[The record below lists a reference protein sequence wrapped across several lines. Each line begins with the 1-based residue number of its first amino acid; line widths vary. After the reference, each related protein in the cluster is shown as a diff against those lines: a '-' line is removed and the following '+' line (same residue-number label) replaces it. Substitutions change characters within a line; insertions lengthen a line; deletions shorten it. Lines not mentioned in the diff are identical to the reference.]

1 MADYMHHAGP
11 GGHQVTHR
19 DKQLYEEPR
28 AHQVVKAGSAITAGG
43 SLLILSALTLAG
55 TVIALCVAT
64 PLLVIFSPVIVPAAI
79 TVVLLITGF
88 LASGGLG
95 VAAVSVLAWIYRYMT
110 GRNPRGSNDQ
120 LEQARMK
127 LGGKTTR
134 LESDH
139 LGRKENLHPEGYYLH
154 VNGSKTSM

>member
-1 MADYMHHAGP
+1 MADYMHYAGAGAGGGA

-19 DKQLYEEPR
+19 DKQYLYEEPR
-28 AHQVVKAGSAITAGG
+28 AHQVVKAGSVITAGG

-64 PLLVIFSPVIVPAAI
+64 PLLVIFSPVLVPAAI

-110 GRNPRGSNDQ
+110 GTNPRASNHQ

-134 LESDH
+134 PEADH
-139 LGRKENLHPEGYYLH
+139 LGLERKENVHY
-154 VNGSKTSM
+154 